1 MFSKNFIFRQ
11 QENLVDNQKCQAG
24 FRSLCN
30 KILLFQ
36 IQFHMIF
43 LIIWI
48 VMLQKMYKIT
58 VLQLLKQIKKL
69 TEISYIYFGIRQN
82 WKYLQRYILITSMW
96 LQKCFGLIVRY
107 YQGLLRQVTTSLLE
121 KWGKGIFTFNLPMSK
136 LFDLEICNEI
146 RESKISN
153 MLYVNARNHCP
164 VNFLTYYGKKVDGQW
179 FRSLFWG

>member
-1 MFSKNFIFRQ
+1 
-11 QENLVDNQKCQAG
+11 
-24 FRSLCN
+24 
-30 KILLFQ
+30 
-36 IQFHMIF
+36 
-43 LIIWI
+43 
-48 VMLQKMYKIT
+48 MYKIT
-58 VLQLLKQIKKL
+58 IPQVLKQIKK
-69 TEISYIYFGIRQN
+69 TEISYIYFWVGPN
-82 WKYLQRYILITSMW
+82 WKYILRYVLINSIW
-96 LQKCFGLIVRY
+96 LQKFFGLIVHY